1 MGVTIQTIKDIR
13 FYLARELTGIY
24 KEPEIRIL
32 ADILI
37 KTVTG
42 TIKLHDLYDKSYVIT
57 KKQAERI
64 FGIADELKT
73 GKPIQYILGETTF
86 YKCIIKVNA
95 STLIPRPET
104 EELVDLIIKENKN
117 YKGEI
122 IDIGSGSGCIAI
134 ALAVNMPS
142 AMVTGIEIS
151 DDAISLA
158 RENAVSNKA
167 RVSFVK
173 GDIFSINR
181 ERAGKAGIIVS
192 NPPYVRNSE
201 KSQMNKNVIDFEPH
215 LALFVSDSDPLIYYK
230 AILKLAD
237 TILLPAGYLYF
248 EINEAMGKPLVEL
261 LKSFDYSHIEIVSDI
276 NDKERIIKGRKNG

>member
-1 MGVTIQTIKDIR
+1 MGVKIQTIKDIR
-13 FYLARELTGIY
+13 FYLSRELAGIY
-24 KEPEIRIL
+24 NEPEIRVL

-42 TIKLHDLYDKSYVIT
+42 TTKLHDLYDKNYVIT
-57 KKQAERI
+57 EKQAEK
-64 FGIADELKT
+64 FWGIAEDLKT
-73 GKPIQYILGETTF
+73 GRPIQYIIGETTF
-86 YKCIIKVNA
+86 YNCAIKVNN
-95 STLIPRPET
+95 STLIPRSET
-104 EELVDLIIKENKN
+104 EELVDLIIKENRD

-134 ALAVNMPS
+134 ALAVNLPS
-142 AMVTGIEIS
+142 ARVIGVEIS
-151 DDAISLA
+151 DDAITIA

-167 RVSFVK
+167 NVSFVK
-173 GDIFSINR
+173 GDIFSIDG
-181 ERAGKAGIIVS
+181 EMLSKSGIIVS

-237 TILLPAGYLYF
+237 IILLPAGYLYF

-261 LKSFDYSHIEIVSDI
+261 FKAFDYAHIEIVLDI